1 MSATGLLP
9 FPPEPGWRASLR
21 EELEGLAARGHRRFL
36 RTLAGRQGPL
46 VRFEGREVILLAS
59 NNYLG
64 LADHPALAQAAADAA
79 RRWGV
84 SAAASPLI
92 SGHMEP
98 HARLAAALAT
108 LKEKEGALLFGSG
121 FLANLGLLATLA
133 GPGDVILS
141 DALNHASII
150 DGCRLSRAETRVF
163 PHSDM
168 GALERALAESRAARR
183 KVIVVDGVFSMDGDL
198 APLPSLAALAQAHG
212 ALLIVDEAHATGV
225 LGPEGRGAAAHFGLQ
240 HRAGVAMGTLGKALA
255 SYGAFACA
263 DGETVDY
270 LVNRARPY
278 IYSTALPPP
287 AVAAAHAALQLSL
300 GEEGAQRRS
309 RLKML
314 CARFRAGLR
323 RVGFAPPDPP
333 PGEEV
338 PIFPIVVGEAEK
350 AVALAEHMLGAGVF
364 LLAIRPP
371 TVPEGTSR
379 LRATLMAT
387 HTEAQIGRALDALG
401 EGVKKLGIHPPDP
414 PLGKGGQGG

>member
-1 MSATGLLP
+1 MSETGSLP

-21 EELEGLAARGHRRFL
+21 EELEALSARGHRRSL
-36 RTLAGRQGPL
+36 RAVDGRQGPV
-46 VRFEGREVILLAS
+46 VRHEGREVILLAS

-64 LADHPALAQAAADAA
+64 LADHPALVQAAADAA
-79 RRWGV
+79 RRWGA

-98 HARLAAALAT
+98 HAALAAALAA
-108 LKEKEGALLFGSG
+108 LKEKEAALLFGSG
-121 FLANLGLLATLA
+121 FLANLGLLSALA
-133 GPGDVILS
+133 GPGDAVFS

-150 DGCRLSRAETRVF
+150 DGCRLSRAGTRVF
-163 PHSDM
+163 PHNDM
-168 GALERALAESRAARR
+168 DALERALREARGARR
-183 KVIVVDGVFSMDGDL
+183 KIIAVDGVFSMDGDL
-198 APLPSLAALAQAHG
+198 APLPALAELAKAHG

-240 HRAGVAMGTLGKALA
+240 RRVGVAMGTLGKALA
-255 SYGAFACA
+255 SYGAFAAA

-287 AVAAAHAALQLSL
+287 AVAAARAALQLSL
-300 GEEGAQRRS
+300 GEEGARRRA
-309 RLKML
+309 RLKAL

-323 RVGFAPPDPP
+323 RIGFAAPDPSE
-333 PGEEV
+333 GVEV
-338 PIFPIVVGEAEK
+338 PIFPVVVGEARK
-350 AVALAEHMLGAGVF
+350 AVELAEHMLRAGVF

-387 HTEAQIGRALDALG
+387 HTERQIDQALDALE
-401 EGVKKLGIHPPDP
+401 EGVKKLQVAPTG
-414 PLGKGGQGG
+414 L

>member
-1 MSATGLLP
+1 MSETGRLP

-21 EELEGLAARGHRRFL
+21 GELEGLAARGHRRIL

-46 VRFEGREVILLAS
+46 VRFEGREAVLLAS

-64 LADHPALAQAAADAA
+64 LADHPALALAAADAA
-79 RRWGV
+79 RRWGA

-98 HARLAAALAT
+98 HAALASALAA
-108 LKEKEGALLFGSG
+108 LKGKEAALLFGSG
-121 FLANLGLLATLA
+121 FLANLGLLSALA
-133 GPGDVILS
+133 DRGDVIFS
-141 DALNHASII
+141 DALNHASIV
-150 DGCRLSRAETRVF
+150 DGCHLSRAETKVF
-163 PHSDM
+163 PHNDT

-198 APLPSLAALAQAHG
+198 APLPALADLAREHG

-225 LGPEGRGAAAHFGLQ
+225 LGPGGRGAAARFGLP
-240 HRAGVAMGTLGKALA
+240 HRVGAAMGTLGKALA

-263 DGETVDY
+263 EEETVDY

-287 AVAAAHAALQLSL
+287 AVAAAHAALQLSS
-300 GEEGAQRRS
+300 GEEGERRRA

-314 CARFRAGLR
+314 GARFRAGLR
-323 RVGFAPPDPP
+323 RIGFAMPDPP
-333 PGEEV
+333 EGEEV
-338 PIFPIVVGEAEK
+338 PIFPLVVGEAGK
-350 AVALAEHMLGAGVF
+350 AVALAEHMLAAGVF

-387 HTEAQIGRALDALG
+387 HTEAQVDRALDALG
-401 EGVKKLGIHPPDP
+401 EGVKKLGVAPR
-414 PLGKGGQGG
+414 